1 MYILCKDE
9 APINLFP
16 SLFFLPLPFVCLSN
30 AHLPDKIRQKKT
42 RFSQTTPITFKRSL
56 LF

>member
-1 MYILCKDE
+1 MYICKDE

-16 SLFFLPLPFVCLSN
+16 SLFFPPLSFVCLSN
-30 AHLPDKIRQKKT
+30 AHLLDKIRQKKT